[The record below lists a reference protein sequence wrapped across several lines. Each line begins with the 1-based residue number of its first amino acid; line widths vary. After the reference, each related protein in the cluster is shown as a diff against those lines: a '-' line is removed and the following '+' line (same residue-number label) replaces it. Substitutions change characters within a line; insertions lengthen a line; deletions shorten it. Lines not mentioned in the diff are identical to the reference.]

1 MSQAPDADP
10 LPAAALRTQQTTLG
24 GTVWQTQTPALSLWR
39 GDVGLGDWLRLELPD
54 GQVGEL
60 RLGPAGELRVGRYK
74 PGMPDPPE
82 LAHDL
87 FLSSRAA
94 VLRHD
99 GARWW
104 LRRRPECHAQVP
116 TLVGARALGPGEE
129 APLVH
134 GTFVLV
140 GRVRATLVD
149 RRFVAP
155 LVPAGSVDEATG
167 LLSRAGLEHEVASR
181 LALGRSLSVVA
192 FVYDESA
199 GAADASAF
207 ALALHRAWP
216 KAPVGREGSAALCL
230 VASEAAAAWVAEA
243 LARVGSGGAAEEAS
257 AATAGAGGVAG
268 LAAQAGAGGL
278 AAPRRPG
285 GVGYWQLDPKP
296 EGAARELELALVT
309 ARQALRAGGGP
320 APLDLRRSPFAVHI
334 APAHELA
341 AMAAAGD
348 KRRATLLLGIEDA
361 HALGRVGPHV
371 LNALEHELAAVVA
384 GLGAGSMAVARL
396 APGVVA
402 ARPPA
407 NVDARALGAAV
418 QREWH
423 ARSPVVDGH
432 LELPRSLC
440 WELSLGDPSRRAAEL
455 SAECADPEGV
465 LHALAGGLPHP
476 VAGRVALALGAGSAV
491 ERLKLLFD
499 VLEGAWRLVASA
511 LAAAYFVAPG
521 PAGGEAEGFDEL
533 VAFARANATRDA
545 YPLGLWRELAR
556 IAARGFGR
564 ADDPVGAMARELLRI
579 RDEGQE
585 TLEAL
590 GNQLHPLRNRFA
602 HNVYPEARALQD
614 LPAFERTTREFL
626 RALRPLRAWTLV
638 TVEKSE
644 PDLYG
649 ESQTVEYVDHTGP
662 SAGGTRRRIVLK
674 SIVRL
679 AHVVYFVRWRDG
691 LAIPLEPFV
700 RRRPRGHAF
709 DLFWLTHLP
718 RPGAC
723 AYQAVVDGSPLSLEV
738 EERRLAP
745 RLRELLRR
753 VAAGA

>member
-1 MSQAPDADP
+1 MPQAPDEGS

-39 GDVGLGDWLRLELPD
+39 GEVGLGDWLRLELPE

-60 RLGPAGELRVGRYK
+60 RLGPGRELKLGRFK
-74 PGMPDPPE
+74 PGMSDPPE
-82 LAHDL
+82 LSHDL

-94 VLRHD
+94 ILRHD

-104 LRRRPECHAQVP
+104 LQRRPECHAQVP

-140 GRVRATLVD
+140 GRVRASLVD
-149 RRFVAP
+149 RRYVAP

-181 LALGRSLSVVA
+181 LALGRTLSLVSFA
-192 FVYDESA
+192 FDEGA
-199 GAADASAF
+199 GAADAAAF

-216 KAPVGREGSAALCL
+216 KAPVGRDEAAALCL
-230 VASEAAAAWVAEA
+230 VASEAAASWANEA
-243 LARVGSGGAAEEAS
+243 LSRVVAA
-257 AATAGAGGVAG
+257 
-268 LAAQAGAGGL
+268 
-278 AAPRRPG
+278 RRPL
-285 GVGYWQLDPKP
+285 GVGHWQLDQKP

-309 ARQALRAGGGP
+309 ARQARRAGTGA
-320 APLDLRRSPFAVHI
+320 APVDLRKSPFAVHI
-334 APAHELA
+334 APASELA
-341 AMAAAGD
+341 ALAAND
-348 KRRATLLLGIEDA
+348 RKRATLLFGIEDA

-371 LNALEHELAAVVA
+371 VSALEHELAAVAA

-402 ARPPA
+402 ARAPA
-407 NVDARALGAAV
+407 GADGRALAAAV

-423 ARSPVVDGH
+423 ARPPVVDGH

-440 WELSLGDPSRRAAEL
+440 WELAIGDPGPRAAEL

-521 PAGGEAEGFDEL
+521 PQGEGPEGWTEL
-533 VAFARANATRDA
+533 VTFARTHATRDA

-556 IAARGFGR
+556 ITARGFAR
-564 ADDPVGAMARELLRI
+564 SDDPVGAMARELLRI
-579 RDEGQE
+579 RNEGQD

-626 RALRPLRAWTLV
+626 RAMRPLRAWTLV

-674 SIVRL
+674 SMVRL
-679 AHVVYFVRWRDG
+679 AHVAYFVRWRDG

-700 RRRPRGHAF
+700 RRRPRGHSF

-723 AYQAVVDGSPLSLEV
+723 AYQAVVDGSSLSLEV

-745 RLRELLRR
+745 RLRELLRH
-753 VAAGA
+753 AAGAPERAGS

>member
-1 MSQAPDADP
+1 MSEVPDADQ

-60 RLGPAGELRVGRYK
+60 RLGPANELRLGRYK
-74 PGMPDPPE
+74 PGMSDPPE

-116 TLVGARALGPGEE
+116 TLVGARVLGPGEE

-192 FVYDESA
+192 FLYDEEV

-216 KAPVGREGSAALCL
+216 KAPVGREGAAALCL
-230 VASEAAAAWVAEA
+230 VAAEAAASWAGEA
-243 LARVGSGGAAEEAS
+243 LARVGTEAAGTTGA
-257 AATAGAGGVAG
+257 TGTGA
-268 LAAQAGAGGL
+268 LK
-278 AAPRRPG
+278 RPG
-285 GVGYWQLDPKP
+285 VVGFWQLDPKP

-309 ARQALRAGGGP
+309 ARQAMRAGGGP
-320 APLDLRRSPFAVHI
+320 TPLELRRSPFAVHI
-334 APAHELA
+334 APAHELTA
-341 AMAAAGD
+341 LAAAGD
-348 KRRATLLLGIEDA
+348 RRRATLLLGIEDA
-361 HALGRVGPHV
+361 HALGRIGPHV

-396 APGVVA
+396 SPGVIA

-455 SAECADPEGV
+455 SAECADSEGV

-476 VAGRVALALGAGSAV
+476 VAGRVALALAAGSAV

-511 LAAAYFVAPG
+511 LAAAYFMAPG
-521 PAGGEAEGFDEL
+521 PAGAEAEGFDEL
-533 VAFARANATRDA
+533 VTFARANATRDA

-556 IAARGFGR
+556 IASRGFGR
-564 ADDPVGAMARELLRI
+564 ADDPVGAMARDLLRI

-674 SIVRL
+674 SMVRL
-679 AHVVYFVRWRDG
+679 AHIAYFVRWRDG

-723 AYQAVVDGSPLSLEV
+723 AYQAVIDGSALSLEV

-745 RLRELLRR
+745 RLRELLRH
-753 VAAGA
+753 VLGGA

>member
-1 MSQAPDADP
+1 MPHPPDEGP

-39 GDVGLGDWLRLELPD
+39 GEVGLGDWLRLELPD

-60 RLGPAGELRVGRYK
+60 RLGPAVELRLGRYK
-74 PGMPDPPE
+74 PGMSDPPE
-82 LAHDL
+82 LPHDL

-116 TLVGARALGPGEE
+116 TLVGARSLGPGEE

-134 GTFVLV
+134 GTFLLV

-149 RRFVAP
+149 RRYVAP

-167 LLSRAGLEHEVASR
+167 LLARTGIEHEIASR

-192 FVYDESA
+192 FLFDE
-199 GAADASAF
+199 AADASAF
-207 ALALHRAWP
+207 AVALHRAWP
-216 KAPVGREGSAALCL
+216 KAPVGRDEGAALCL
-230 VASEAAAAWVAEA
+230 VAAESAAAWAAEA
-243 LARVGSGGAAEEAS
+243 LAR
-257 AATAGAGGVAG
+257 AATSG
-268 LAAQAGAGGL
+268 
-278 AAPRRPG
+278 RRPA
-285 GVGYWQLDPKP
+285 GVGHWQLDPKP
-296 EGAARELELALVT
+296 EGAASELELALVT
-309 ARQALRAGGGP
+309 TRQALRAGAGASP
-320 APLDLRRSPFAVHI
+320 VDLRRSPLAVQI
-334 APAHELA
+334 APPHELTALA
-341 AMAAAGD
+341 ARD
-348 KRRATLLLGIEDA
+348 KRRATVLFGVEDA
-361 HALGRVGPHV
+361 HALARVGPQV
-371 LNALEHELAAVVA
+371 LNALEHELAAVAA

-396 APGVVA
+396 APGVIA
-402 ARPPA
+402 ARPPQ
-407 NVDARALGAAV
+407 NVDPSAFAVSV

-423 ARSPVVDGH
+423 ARAPVVDGQ

-440 WELSLGDPSRRAAEL
+440 WELAAGDPSPRAAEL

-499 VLEGAWRLVASA
+499 VLEGAWRLVAST

-521 PAGGEAEGFDEL
+521 PPGEEAAGWGEL
-533 VAFARANATRDA
+533 VAFARAHATRDA

-556 IAARGFGR
+556 IVARGFDR
-564 ADDPVGAMARELLRI
+564 ADDPVGSMARELLRL
-579 RDEGQE
+579 RNEGQE

-626 RALRPLRAWTLV
+626 RAMRPLRAWTLV

-674 SIVRL
+674 SAVRL
-679 AHVVYFVRWRDG
+679 AHIAYFVRWRDG

-700 RRRPRGHAF
+700 RRRPRGHSF

-723 AYQAVVDGSPLSLEV
+723 AYQAVVDGSALPLDV
-738 EERRLAP
+738 DERRLAP
-745 RLRELLRR
+745 RLRELLRH
-753 VAAGA
+753 VAGGN

>member
-1 MSQAPDADP
+1 MSQAPDEGP
-10 LPAAALRTQQTTLG
+10 LPPAALRTQQTTLG

-39 GDVGLGDWLRLELPD
+39 GEVGLGDWLRLELPE

-60 RLGPAGELRVGRYK
+60 RLGAGVELKLGRYK
-74 PGMPDPPE
+74 PGMADPPE
-82 LAHDL
+82 LAHEL

-94 VLRHD
+94 SMRHD

-116 TLVGARALGPGEE
+116 TMVGARALRASEE

-134 GTFVLV
+134 GTFLLV

-149 RRFVAP
+149 RRYVAP
-155 LVPAGSVDEATG
+155 LVPAGSIDEATG

-181 LALGRSLSVVA
+181 LALGRALSVVV
-192 FVYDESA
+192 FPFDEGA
-199 GAADASAF
+199 GEADAGAF

-216 KAPVGREGSAALCL
+216 KAPVGREGESALCL
-230 VASEAAAAWVAEA
+230 VASESAAAWASEA
-243 LARVGSGGAAEEAS
+243 LARVGVSARPPGGA
-257 AATAGAGGVAG
+257 
-268 LAAQAGAGGL
+268 
-278 AAPRRPG
+278 
-285 GVGYWQLDPKP
+285 GYWQIDPKP
-296 EGAARELELALVT
+296 EGAAREIELALVT
-309 ARQALRAGGGP
+309 ARQARRAGSGP
-320 APLDLRRSPFAVHI
+320 APVDLRRSPHAVHI
-334 APAHELA
+334 APAHELSALA
-341 AMAAAGD
+341 AND
-348 KRRATLLLGIEDA
+348 RRRATLLLGVEDA
-361 HALGRVGPHV
+361 SALARIGPHV
-371 LNALEHELAAVVA
+371 LSAIEHELAAVVA

-407 NVDARALGAAV
+407 NVDAGALGAAV

-423 ARSPVVDGH
+423 ARPPVVDGQI
-432 LELPRSLC
+432 ELPRSLC
-440 WELSLGDPSRRAAEL
+440 WELSAGDPSRRAAEL

-499 VLEGAWRLVASA
+499 VLEGAWRLVAST

-521 PAGGEAEGFDEL
+521 PPGGEAEGFEEL

-545 YPLGLWRELAR
+545 YPLGLWRELTRA
-556 IAARGFGR
+556 AARGFAR
-564 ADDPVGAMARELLRI
+564 ADDPVGAMARDLLRL

-614 LPAFERTTREFL
+614 LPAFERTTRDFL

-662 SAGGTRRRIVLK
+662 SAGGTRRRVVLK
-674 SIVRL
+674 SVVRL

-700 RRRPRGHAF
+700 RRRPRGHSF

-738 EERRLAP
+738 EERRLSP

-753 VAAGA
+753 VAGGG